1 MSYDDAADYRA
12 GEAREE
18 QPGAERRGHLA
29 DALACAERALALARD
44 LDKVRD
50 PGSLRQIAS
59 GLRRELDCTIQ
70 RLSDA
75 RDAIVGAATDDHA
88 GKVRNDALATSRAA
102 ALAVTRPG
110 SKRAEVLLALYRW
123 GDLTDHEIQERLQ
136 MDPNTERPRRG
147 ELVDAQLVTPATF
160 WNQDS
165 NFRESATREHKGRQ
179 WQVWALTPAG
189 VDAAQKLTGAE
200 APSASRAAET
210 LGPQQLF

>member
-1 MSYDDAADYRA
+1 M
-12 GEAREE
+12 
-18 QPGAERRGHLA
+18 GHITE
-29 DALACAERALALARD
+29 ALACAERALVLARD

-50 PGSLRQIAS
+50 AGSLSQIAS

-75 RDAIVGAATDDHA
+75 RDAMVGAATEDHA

-110 SKRAEVLLALYRW
+110 SKRAEVLLCIYRF
-123 GDLTDHEIQERLQ
+123 GDLTDYEIQERLQ

-160 WNQDS
+160 WNQET
-165 NFRESATREHKGRQ
+165 NFRENATREHKSRR
-179 WQVWALTPAG
+179 WQIWTLTKLGVEAALRLGIGTEAG
-189 VDAAQKLTGAE
+189 
-200 APSASRAAET
+200 SASRPET